1 MRFWNNLEQRLE
13 GLPGQRGTALMTVLP
28 GLWGWNENF
37 ALEGKTYAED
47 RDYPA
52 TRRVSVT
59 PGWFRTF
66 QVKAL
71 EGRTLAAGDIGGT
84 LPVAVVTRGF
94 AQKHFGA
101 EPAIGKRIRLGR
113 SDSKEPWL
121 TIVGVIPDV
130 WYDGNANDRVIGTVV
145 LTPLAQGDYSFVS
158 VAVASQGDPSSMA
171 GPVQVEVSAIDPD
184 QPTYYVRTLAQAIQR
199 SGWFYSIFGSLF
211 MVFGGAA
218 LFLATIGVYG
228 VVSFSVS
235 RRTQEIGVRMAL
247 GANHQNVLGLFLR
260 QGALQIGV
268 GLALGLVLAFF
279 LAKGLALVMFQV
291 NSQQPLMYLGV
302 ALALAV
308 TSLLATFIPARR
320 ALGVDPMVALRY
332 E

>member
-1 MRFWNNLEQRLE
+1 
-13 GLPGQRGTALMTVLP
+13 
-28 GLWGWNENF
+28 
-37 ALEGKTYAED
+37 
-47 RDYPA
+47 
-52 TRRVSVT
+52 
-59 PGWFRTF
+59 
-66 QVKAL
+66 
-71 EGRTLAAGDIGGT
+71 
-84 LPVAVVTRGF
+84 
-94 AQKHFGA
+94 
-101 EPAIGKRIRLGR
+101 
-113 SDSKEPWL
+113 
-121 TIVGVIPDV
+121 
-130 WYDGNANDRVIGTVV
+130 
-145 LTPLAQGDYSFVS
+145 
-158 VAVASQGDPSSMA
+158 
-171 GPVQVEVSAIDPD
+171 
-184 QPTYYVRTLAQAIQR
+184 
-199 SGWFYSIFGSLF
+199 
-211 MVFGGAA
+211 
-218 LFLATIGVYG
+218 